1 MSETKVVV
9 KPQEIEAIPLD
20 KFLCLVDN
28 VLASLDDSK
37 KEAITEEPVNEVLES
52 ASTLL
57 ENDGTNGLVSLDII
71 GGSVGPMMILNL
83 DTKTNKYVKVFSNA
97 AIAATSVSLN
107 PTTIRQRCKDN
118 KIVDNIQWSYITAE
132 EYETLKG

>member
-1 MSETKVVV
+1 MSDIKVVV
-9 KPQEIEAIPLD
+9 KPQEIEAIALD
-20 KFLCLVDN
+20 QFQAIVDN
-28 VLASLDDSK
+28 IILSLDIP
-37 KEAITEEPVNEVLES
+37 KEEIVKPEEEKLES
-52 ASTLL
+52 ASVLL
-57 ENDGTNGLVSLDII
+57 NNDGTNGLVSLDII

-97 AIAATSVSLN
+97 AIAATTVNLN